1 MTDKKSKRMHKNVI
15 FGIYFVS
22 WTKFPP
28 RENVVSVFSF
38 RMFIAKCLVNIC
50 LKYITF
56 RQILLEKNFLFLDPM
71 NISWIR
77 FKTVVLYG
85 AKQMDDILG

>member
-1 MTDKKSKRMHKNVI
+1 M
-15 FGIYFVS
+15 
-22 WTKFPP
+22 
-28 RENVVSVFSF
+28 SF
-38 RMFIAKCLVNIC
+38 VNIC

-56 RQILLEKNFLFLDPM
+56 RQILLDKIFFFLDPM

-85 AKQMDDILG
+85 AKQTDDVLRYVKKKTDHIGAFDTGNNSRICH